1 MLALRASSSLMPWGF
16 ELGPFGPV
24 ETADCVPNHV
34 GFSNSAA
41 LTDDASATLSG
52 AFSIRVS
59 DRRDGRR
66 LETFTNSDILA
77 LATHRNL
84 RSPSHERSIRLMEEQ
99 FIHFRFGL
107 RARGQS
113 VKVCFE

>member
-1 MLALRASSSLMPWGF
+1 VDREYFDEKIRPLLDGSSAEYIG
-16 ELGPFGPV
+16 EI
-24 ETADCVPNHV
+24 
-34 GFSNSAA
+34 
-41 LTDDASATLSG
+41 

>member
-1 MLALRASSSLMPWGF
+1 MPWGF
-16 ELGPFGPV
+16 ELAPFDPV

-34 GFSNSAA
+34 GFSSSAA

-59 DRRDGRR
+59 GRRDGRR

-84 RSPSHERSIRLMEEQ
+84 RSPSHERSIQLMEEQ